1 MFSQKNEVI
10 STFRAVISGQLK
22 EVNRLESALIKS
34 EKENA
39 ELVKNFEGTSK
50 QFKSAV
56 READRLLMQRD
67 WLTKVS
73 EQKSEAITNLKV
85 ELELL
90 KMATKKETE
99 KVVSEESKP
108 TEKSE
113 K

>member
-10 STFRAVISGQLK
+10 ATFRAVISGQLK

-39 ELVKNFEGTSK
+39 ELVKNFEASSK
-50 QFKSAV
+50 NFNAV
-56 READRLLMQRD
+56 LRDRDRLHMQRD
-67 WLTKVS
+67 WLAKVS
-73 EQKSEAITNLKV
+73 EQKSEVITNLKV

-90 KMATKKETE
+90 KIAKKESD

-108 TEKSE
+108 TEKSD